1 MFFRCFLRAEE
12 WVVPADIR
20 SVDKQLPTKFRSAGE
35 KFQHASGQPP
45 PRDDKVAQA
54 SCRKL
59 SAFADNHR
67 TDMCQVLYFNQH
79 LATWQIDLRTN
90 A

>member
-1 MFFRCFLRAEE
+1 MGRARRHPLCGQAITNK
-12 WVVPADIR
+12 VQIRRRKVSTRIRPA
-20 SVDKQLPTKFRSAGE
+20 
-35 KFQHASGQPP
+35 P